1 MAALDSA
8 NQKVD
13 TSDEES
19 FGAFSSDGDL
29 ADDTSDQ
36 DSAGPHDKDSD
47 EEELERLVLGDETSF
62 KNNLF
67 KHAPDFELVAEDK
80 GQATKDDASGLE
92 GVDDADL
99 FVLDTAREP
108 GGAATLSKSKD
119 EQGPVWHDSDDDRL
133 TISLVSVSRLRKL
146 RITETEDVVSGT
158 EYCKRL
164 RQQYRLLNPVP
175 EWAKQAEERASK
187 KRRRSSVGSQ
197 DDSSNDDDD
206 DDDDVDAQPLE
217 SFLRDVNRLAGLGGP
232 KRRALRPEIIDIQRT
247 REIPDRHR
255 RPVASL
261 CFHPEFPVL
270 LSASSSSILHLH
282 HIAPDANPPNPQ
294 LTSVQA
300 KYVDVRRA
308 EFLYPHGNKIFF
320 AGRRAFFHNWDLP
333 SGIVQKTTKIQGC
346 HRLEVKSMERF
357 RLSPCGRY
365 MAVAAPTNKGG
376 GVINVLSVATTQ
388 WIAAAR
394 LQSTHGI
401 ADFAWWN
408 TGDGI
413 TILGRDGL
421 VGEYSVASRAFVGLW
436 HDDGCINGKVVA
448 LGGRGGPVALGE
460 DRWVA
465 VGSASGIANIYDRQ
479 ELVEAAKTK
488 SQGKVVLKDRPVPK
502 RVLEQLVTPITV
514 LTFSPDGQL
523 LAFGSQAKMDAL
535 RLVHLPSCTVYRN
548 WPTGQ
553 TPLGR
558 ITAVAFGR
566 KSDMLAVG
574 NDAGKIRLWNIR
586 N

>member
-8 NQKVD
+8 NQKLD

-19 FGAFSSDGDL
+19 FAVFSSDGDA

-36 DSAGPHDKDSD
+36 DSTGPHDKDSD
-47 EEELERLVLGDETSF
+47 EEELERLVLGNEASF
-62 KNNLF
+62 RDNLF
-67 KHAPDFELVAEDK
+67 KHAQEFDLEAGDEAK
-80 GQATKDDASGLE
+80 ATDEHMSGLE

-99 FVLDTAREP
+99 FVLDTARGP
-108 GGAATLSKSKD
+108 DGAATLSKSKD
-119 EQGPVWHDSDDDRL
+119 EQGPVWQDSDDDRL
-133 TISLVSVSRLRKL
+133 TISLASVSRLRKL

-175 EWAKQAEERASK
+175 AWAKQAEQRASN
-187 KRRRSSVGSQ
+187 KRRRSSAGSKGG
-197 DDSSNDDDD
+197 SSDD
-206 DDDDVDAQPLE
+206 DDDDVGAQPLE

-232 KRRALRPEIIDIQRT
+232 KRRALRPEILDIQRT

-255 RPVASL
+255 MPVASL

-282 HIAPDANPPNPQ
+282 HVAPDAQPPNPQ

-300 KYVDVRRA
+300 KHVGVRRA
-308 EFLYPHGNKIFF
+308 EFLYPHGDKILF
-320 AGRRAFFHNWDLP
+320 AGRRPFFHSWDLP
-333 SGIVQKTTKIQGC
+333 SGVVQKTTRIQGC
-346 HRLEVKSMERF
+346 HRLEVKSLERF

-365 MAVAAPTNKGG
+365 MAIAAPTSKGG

-401 ADFAWWN
+401 ADFAWWS

-421 VGEYSVASRAFVGLW
+421 MGEYSVASRAFIGLW

-448 LGGRGGPVALGE
+448 LGGRGGPAALGE
-460 DRWVA
+460 DQWVA
-465 VGSASGIANIYDRQ
+465 VGSGSGIANIYKRQ
-479 ELVEAAKTK
+479 ELLQRAK
-488 SQGKVVLKDRPVPK
+488 SEGRAVLKDRPTPK

-514 LTFSPDGQL
+514 LAFSPDGQL
-523 LAFGSQAKMDAL
+523 LAFGSQAKTDAL

-548 WPTGQ
+548 WPTEQ

-574 NDAGKIRLWNIR
+574 NDAGKIRLWQIR